1 MVKGGLLI
9 IDIKSVSVSTR
20 TMVALGM
27 ACKHNLNIGDTVG
40 YLGTNG
46 LMVTIQLLE
55 LD

>member
-40 YLGTNG
+40 YLVRMVI
-46 LMVTIQLLE
+46 MVTIQLLE